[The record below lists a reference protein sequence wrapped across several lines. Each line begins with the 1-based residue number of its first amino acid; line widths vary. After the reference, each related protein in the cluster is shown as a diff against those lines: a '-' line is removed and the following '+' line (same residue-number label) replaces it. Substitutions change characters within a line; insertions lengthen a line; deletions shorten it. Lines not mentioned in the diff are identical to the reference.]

1 MFLMW
6 GVMALG
12 YFAWENV
19 IEAEAEVSK
28 LLDDTLFFPRLPD
41 INSENLHHASGAPA
55 EKNKAQRGELYNLI
69 IATNRLL
76 PIATSFFRQIVEQLW
91 PHLNPNGGVLLMIE
105 RGTPIG
111 FKAIAYTRSTILKGD
126 YIKDIGE
133 AFQSRQAT
141 NARGSANPHIEKRPG
156 ATIAPRTNHEECLI
170 FVTGPTDGTQRKD

>member
-1 MFLMW
+1 SW
-6 GVMALG
+6 T
-12 YFAWENV
+12 
-19 IEAEAEVSK
+19 I
-28 LLDDTLFFPRLPD
+28 LFFPRSPD
-41 INSENLHHASGAPA
+41 IYFENLHHASGALT
-55 EKNKAQRGELYNLI
+55 EKNKARRGELYNLI

-76 PIATSFFRQIVEQLW
+76 PI
-91 PHLNPNGGVLLMIE
+91 

-111 FKAIAYTRSTILKGD
+111 FKAIAYTRSTIPKD

-170 FVTGPTDGTQRKD
+170 FVTGPTDGTQRKDYPGYLERLMDGSSKNREDP